1 MTKKLA
7 IIVGSIRKDSI
18 NLKLAHALA
27 KLGKDN
33 FTSHIVRID
42 DLPLYNQDLEDNLPA
57 CVVRIKDEV
66 KTADAVLVLTPEYN
80 RSFSGSLKNALDW
93 LSRPYGQNSLAGKP
107 AAIGGASPGAIGTAA
122 AQQHLRPL
130 MVSLGTTLMGQPEL
144 YLHYTPDLIDADH
157 NVTVD
162 GTKAFLQKYIDAFA
176 KWTEKHG

>member
-27 KLGKDN
+27 KLGEAN

-42 DLPLYNQDLEDNLPA
+42 DLPLYNQDHEANLPA
-57 CVVRIKDEV
+57 AVVRMKDEV
-66 KTADAVLVLTPEYN
+66 KSADAVLVLTPEYN

-107 AAIGGASPGAIGTAA
+107 SAIGGASPGAIGTAA

-130 MVSLGTTLMGQPEL
+130 MVGLGTTLMGQPEL
-144 YLHYTPDLIDADH
+144 YLHYTPDLIDDSH

-162 GTKAFLQKYIDAFA
+162 GTRDFLQKYMDTFA
-176 KWTEKHG
+176 KWTAKHG